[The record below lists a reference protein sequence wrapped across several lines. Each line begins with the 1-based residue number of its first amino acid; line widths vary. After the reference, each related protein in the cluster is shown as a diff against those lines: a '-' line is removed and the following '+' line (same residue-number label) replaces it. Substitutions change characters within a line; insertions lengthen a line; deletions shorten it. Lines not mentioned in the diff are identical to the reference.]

1 MGICVCVRD
10 RLGGVIGNGMK
21 MMKMIMRMKM
31 MKMIMMI
38 MAMLMMMIVDQ

>member
-1 MGICVCVRD
+1 MGICMFVRD

-31 MKMIMMI
+31 I
-38 MAMLMMMIVDQ
+38 MAMLMMMINDQCSW